1 MCLAKGK
8 KTFILDYINNILI
21 KNYLNINFIRLI
33 LIIGLIIGVF
43 TILFNTNKIIEYT
56 KNEERK
62 KIELWAMAQ
71 KNFIENKNLEDDI
84 GELTFLVLTK
94 SFENPIIQVDS
105 NGKILSH
112 KNIYSEELVEIDSIA
127 LKKVLEKI
135 SLENDP
141 IEIKFNNSINQKLY
155 YGNSSTF
162 NKIKFY
168 PFALLIVAILFSL
181 IVFNYYKSSM
191 SSFNNKIWASFAKET
206 AHQIGTPLSSLM
218 GWSTI
223 LKEEKVD
230 SNIIVEIEK
239 DIERL
244 NTITKRF
251 SEIGSIPELTKQ
263 NINEVLESSINY
275 LKKRNS
281 YLVNFEFVKAKEV
294 IYSKINKTLFE
305 WVIENLVKNAIDSMD
320 GKGNILIS
328 SNIKINNEIQIIIKD
343 NGRGVELKNQKKI
356 FDSGYTS
363 KKKGWGLGLSL
374 SKRIIM
380 QYHGGKIFI
389 KYSKIN
395 KGTSIEINLPFV
407 KENF

>member
-1 MCLAKGK
+1 M
-8 KTFILDYINNILI
+8 I
-21 KNYLNINFIRLI
+21 KNYININFIRLI

-43 TILFNTNKIIEYT
+43 TILFNTNNIIEYT
-56 KNEERK
+56 KNQERK

-105 NGKILSH
+105 SGKILSH
-112 KNIYSEELVEIDSIA
+112 KNIYEESVEIDSIA

-135 SLENDP
+135 SLENNP

-168 PFALLIVAILFSL
+168 PFALLIVAVLFSL
-181 IVFNYYKSSM
+181 IVFNYYKSSI

-239 DIERL
+239 DIDRL
-244 NTITKRF
+244 NTIVRRF

-275 LKKRNS
+275 LTKRNS
-281 YLVNFEFVKAKEV
+281 SLINFKFIKNKEV

-343 NGRGVELKNQKKI
+343 DGRGVKLKNQKKI
-356 FDSGYTS
+356 FNSGYSS

-374 SKRIIM
+374 SKRIIV
-380 QYHGGKIFI
+380 QYHYGKIFI
-389 KYSKIN
+389 KESEIN
-395 KGTSIEINLPFV
+395 EGTSIEINLPFI

>member
-1 MCLAKGK
+1 M
-8 KTFILDYINNILI
+8 I

-33 LIIGLIIGVF
+33 LIIGLIISVF
-43 TILFNTNKIIEYT
+43 TILFNTNNIIEYT
-56 KNEERK
+56 KNQERK

-105 NGKILSH
+105 IGKILSH
-112 KNIYSEELVEIDSIA
+112 KNIYEESVEIDSIA

-168 PFALLIVAILFSL
+168 PFALLIVAVLFSL
-181 IVFNYYKSSM
+181 IVYNYYKSSI

-239 DIERL
+239 DINRL
-244 NTITKRF
+244 NTIVRRF

-263 NINEVLESSINY
+263 NINDVLESSINY
-275 LKKRNS
+275 LTKRNS
-281 YLVNFEFVKAKEV
+281 SLINFKFVKDKEV

-328 SNIKINNEIQIIIKD
+328 SNIKTNNEIQIIIKD
-343 NGRGVELKNQKKI
+343 DGIGVKLKNQKKI
-356 FDSGYTS
+356 FNSGYSS
-363 KKKGWGLGLSL
+363 KRKGWGLGLSL
-374 SKRIIM
+374 SKRIIV
-380 QYHGGKIFI
+380 QYHNGKIFI
-389 KYSKIN
+389 KESEIN
-395 KGTSIEINLPFV
+395 EGTSIEINLPFV